1 MTGSTDGADKPARPG
16 RLWWIKGGRALR
28 ALAAG
33 TALATR
39 RGLRSARRRA
49 RRRICVS
56 LARRAWPLVVL
67 YAIGAYF
74 AANYVLPDRLSADTN
89 LYVVQPLMWGVLG
102 LLALSLL
109 FLSRTAGYRWIVPL
123 VLLGAGWAATLQV
136 ASQISA
142 GALYGFGHSPY
153 SREPAQMVENGLYV
167 GTVIAGVECSRAYL
181 LGLSYRRNPFLALS
195 TASIFYALI
204 LVPRGTYEMLDTPR
218 SGLQAVGQ
226 TFLPEIALSVLASYL
241 AARGGVLPAALYH
254 SAVQAFEWFSP
265 VLPNVEWTL
274 IAFSGTVAPLIS
286 LLVVRGILSDEESE
300 GEPVR
305 YDVPAP
311 WVAASM
317 AVVALLWFNMGML
330 GVQPSVVSG
339 GSMEPS
345 MEVGDLALTRPVDAG
360 DLRVG
365 DVVRFR
371 EGSTP
376 VLHRLIK
383 IERSPQGRLFV
394 TQGDANNA
402 PDPPIIA
409 EQIEGKVVVT
419 VPKAGW
425 VPITLG
431 RMFQQLY

>member
-1 MTGSTDGADKPARPG
+1 MTGSTDEADQPARSG
-16 RLWWIKGGRALR
+16 RLSWFRGGRALP
-28 ALAAG
+28 ALA
-33 TALATR
+33 
-39 RGLRSARRRA
+39 RGRF
-49 RRRICVS
+49 CVS

-67 YAIGAYF
+67 YAIAAYL
-74 AANYVLPDRLSADTN
+74 AANYVLPDLLSADTN
-89 LYVVQPLMWGVLG
+89 LYVAQPLMWG
-102 LLALSLL
+102 LLALLSLSLL
-109 FLSRTAGYRWIVPL
+109 WLSQTAGYRWIVPL
-123 VLLGAGWAATLQV
+123 MVLGAGWAATLQI

-181 LGLSYRRNPFLALS
+181 LGLSYRRSPFLALS
-195 TASIFYALI
+195 TASVFYALI
-204 LVPRGTYEMLDTPR
+204 LVPPGTYEMLDTPR

-226 TFLPEIALSVLASYL
+226 TFLPGIALSVLASYL
-241 AARGGVLPAALYH
+241 AAQGGVLPAIIYH

-286 LLVVRGILSDEESE
+286 LLVVRGLLIDEDSE

-345 MEVGDLALTRPVDAG
+345 MEVGDLALTRPVDPR
-360 DLRVG
+360 DLRIG
-365 DVVRFR
+365 DVIRFR
-371 EGSTP
+371 EGNTP
-376 VLHRLIK
+376 ILHRLIT
-383 IERSPQGRLFV
+383 IERSPQGPLFV

-402 PDPPIIA
+402 PDRPIIA
-409 EQIEGKVVVT
+409 EQIEGRVVLT
-419 VPKAGW
+419 IPEAGW

-431 RMFQQLY
+431 RIFQQLH